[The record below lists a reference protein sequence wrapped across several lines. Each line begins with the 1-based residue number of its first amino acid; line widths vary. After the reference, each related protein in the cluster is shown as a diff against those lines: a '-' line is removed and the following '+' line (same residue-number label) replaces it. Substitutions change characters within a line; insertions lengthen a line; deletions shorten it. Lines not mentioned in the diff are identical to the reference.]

1 MLSLIDA
8 RGLGSGIGRSAMRAE
23 ALLARVDQGEHD
35 RIDAGRARGL
45 TEQLGGTAACH
56 ERTRRRPLGEP
67 VHEAMDLVA
76 RQPVEAG
83 GSLREVERSTHERG
97 VPGKG
102 AVART
107 ERHTPLHRGDPR
119 TGPRMI
125 RSRSRVSQNRAPEDL
140 SDAAVLAALRGVR
153 DPDLHTDVVTLG
165 FVRELAVA
173 EGRVSF
179 TLELTTPACPA
190 RGLLER
196 QAREAVLKL
205 PGVTDVTVRLAAR
218 VRAAGA
224 RPGEDTPQIRN
235 TIAVSSGKG
244 GVGKS
249 TVAVN
254 LALALAQTGARIGLL
269 DADVYGPDV
278 PMMIGARGLPGM
290 LRGRILPVV
299 AHGVRL
305 ISLGFFVPP
314 DDAAV
319 LRGPMLSATIK
330 QFLFEV
336 DWGELD
342 YLVIDLP
349 PGTGDAQLTIAQ
361 VIPLTGAVMVTTP
374 QQVALHDVRKGLA
387 MFRQLNVPILGVV
400 ENMSSYT
407 CPHGE
412 RVRLFGEGGGRRLA
426 DEFGVPLLGELPF
439 DPATLDGGDRGRPVV
454 VVAPESAQAEAFR
467 TLAGH
472 VAAQVSIHAL
482 TPMPSIH

>member
-1 MLSLIDA
+1 
-8 RGLGSGIGRSAMRAE
+8 
-23 ALLARVDQGEHD
+23 V
-35 RIDAGRARGL
+35 
-45 TEQLGGTAACH
+45 
-56 ERTRRRPLGEP
+56 
-67 VHEAMDLVA
+67 
-76 RQPVEAG
+76 
-83 GSLREVERSTHERG
+83 
-97 VPGKG
+97 
-102 AVART
+102 
-107 ERHTPLHRGDPR
+107 
-119 TGPRMI
+119 
-125 RSRSRVSQNRAPEDL
+125 
-140 SDAAVLAALRGVR
+140 AVLAALRGVR

-165 FVRELAVA
+165 FVRELVVDDG
-173 EGRVSF
+173 GRVSF

-190 RGLLER
+190 KGLLER
-196 QAREAVLKL
+196 QARDEVLKV
-205 PGVTDVTVRLAAR
+205 PGVTEVRVRLTAR
-218 VRAAGA
+218 VRAAGIRA
-224 RPGEDTPQIRN
+224 GEDMPQIRN

-254 LALALAQTGARIGLL
+254 LALGLAQTGARVGLV

-290 LRGRILPVV
+290 LEGRILPVT

-305 ISLGFFVPP
+305 ISLAFFVPP

-374 QQVALHDVRKGLA
+374 QEVSLHDVRKGLA

-400 ENMSSYT
+400 ENMSYYT
-407 CPHGE
+407 CPHGD
-412 RVRLFGEGGGRRLA
+412 RLHLFGRGGGRRLA
-426 DEFGVPLLGELPF
+426 EEQGVPLLAELPF
-439 DPATLDGGDRGRPVV
+439 DPATQEGGDRGRPVV
-454 VVAPESAQAEAFR
+454 VVAPDSSQAQAFR
-467 TLAGH
+467 VLAGQ
-472 VAAQVSIHAL
+472 VAAQVSIQAL
-482 TPMPSIH
+482 QPMPVIR